1 MKKRGWAVEETEAKH
16 RTLSLKFKSG
26 AHAGAYTRREFLKK
40 EDKVTRFGEVKGLA
54 GIEVEVKTV
63 NGILKSPV
71 NVEEDNIAL
80 KMVKK
85 INGAIFKEK

>member
-1 MKKRGWAVEETEAKH
+1 M
-16 RTLSLKFKSG
+16 
-26 AHAGAYTRREFLKK
+26 
-40 EDKVTRFGEVKGLA
+40 A

-63 NGILKSPV
+63 NRILKSPV

-85 INGAIFKEK
+85 INEAIFKVKNDVIMSHLLAPLSLDFFPFVKK